1 MTTPCNNGHE
11 VHLCDGCKN
20 SSERVPPASS
30 EGSSGYGT
38 AVKVGLGFAA
48 VTGVVVAFPVA
59 LGLAGFSSS
68 GIVPLSYAAVWQSSI
83 GNVAAGSLFAS
94 LQSLGTWAS
103 MSLSTGLTGVVV
115 SGAAG
120 TAVGAGIQSATKGS
134 SGESDSKETEE
145 IGVNTNISS
154 AAEAKTDVYCR
165 CIVCGIELP

>member
-11 VHLCDGCKN
+11 VHLCDGCKE
-20 SSERVPPASS
+20 STEKVPPASKS

-38 AVKVGLGFAA
+38 AMKFGLGFAA
-48 VTGVVVAFPVA
+48 ATAVALAFPVG
-59 LGLAGFSSS
+59 LGLAGFSGS
-68 GIVPLSYAAVWQSSI
+68 GVAPLTYAAAWQSSI

-94 LQSLGTWAS
+94 LQYLGTWAS
-103 MSLSTGLTGVVV
+103 MPLSTGLTGVVV

-120 TAVGAGIQSATKGS
+120 TAVGAGIQSATNGS
-134 SGESDSKETEE
+134 SAKETEE